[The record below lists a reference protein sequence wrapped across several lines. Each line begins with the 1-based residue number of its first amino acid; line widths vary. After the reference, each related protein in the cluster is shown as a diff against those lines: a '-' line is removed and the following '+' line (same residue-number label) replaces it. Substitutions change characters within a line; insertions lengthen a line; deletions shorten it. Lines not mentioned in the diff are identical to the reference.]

1 MPLKCSYIREMHVKV
16 QILAFVVEISCDFI
30 DRHDLGRIGIG
41 FFLHQ
46 WILNFLMLLFS
57 PRRQSVYLAPPS
69 SNPSWIKEALPPE
82 HPSHIPPY
90 GGCTREQAFEQC
102 FITVKEIIFFT
113 LATTRGMATAAMAAR
128 RRRRTADARASILVA
143 CY

>member
-102 FITVKEIIFFT
+102 FNYHCERST
-113 LATTRGMATAAMAAR
+113 LFLPSPPLGGWPPR
-128 RRRRTADARASILVA
+128 RWLQGGGGGRLTLEPAS
-143 CY
+143 